1 LTVPQVWVLLKTVL
15 PFRQFSV
22 AETIRLVEEIQQKP
36 YRAYLSHRKK
46 AQHPASDGIP
56 EAAPG

>member
-1 LTVPQVWVLLKTVL
+1 LTVPQVRVLLKTVL
-15 PFRQFSV
+15 PLRQFSV
-22 AETIRLVEEIQQKP
+22 AETIRLVEEIQQKN

-46 AQHPASDGIP
+46 AQQPASDGIT